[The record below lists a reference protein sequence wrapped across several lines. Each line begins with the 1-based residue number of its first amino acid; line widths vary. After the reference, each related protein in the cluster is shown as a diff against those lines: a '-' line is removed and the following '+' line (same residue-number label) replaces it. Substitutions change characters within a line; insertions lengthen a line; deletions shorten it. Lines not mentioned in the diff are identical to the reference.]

1 LRPRKKAKAPGK
13 HSGMRTKDLQDAL
26 QKHEEECSKR
36 FADVERKI
44 DRLDTKLWGLAILII
59 IASGLEQLL

>member
-1 LRPRKKAKAPGK
+1 
-13 HSGMRTKDLQDAL
+13 MTTKDLISAL
-26 QKHEEECSKR
+26 EKHELECSQR

-44 DRLDTKLWGLAILII
+44 DRLDSKLWGLAVLII

>member
-1 LRPRKKAKAPGK
+1 
-13 HSGMRTKDLQDAL
+13 MRTKDLQDAL